1 MRGSCLLVGHGRDGW
16 EGDFE
21 SDGGFAPIAAAPGSL
36 VDGEERFCYLQMQR
50 PGGGNQVTGASVVL
64 CADEFGLTEGVS
76 HGILDLVGMER
87 ISAVSVLSKGAAW
100 ARIGPELAGCKPG
113 IGIGLHLDITARIG
127 RSHTQTAT
135 EIARQIA
142 LFCDATGFTP
152 DFISGRGNVHVLPH
166 IRKGLFLA
174 LERTGL
180 VREAWLRDPSERL
193 PAILRR
199 GRAIPKAVAANAMAL
214 GFSRQARGR
223 GFTTNDGFSGFSSH
237 VRDYPVEREF
247 QRYFQYLGPRPV
259 IACRPGYI
267 DDALERMGG
276 VVESRSREL
285 MYLSS
290 TRFTDLLEVLGV
302 TLVASPVNRPPGL
315 RPR

>member
-1 MRGSCLLVGHGRDGW
+1 M
-16 EGDFE
+16 
-21 SDGGFAPIAAAPGSL
+21 A
-36 VDGEERFCYLQMQR
+36 
-50 PGGGNQVTGASVVL
+50 GASVVL

-76 HGILDLVGMER
+76 HGILDLVGMQR
-87 ISAVSVLSKGAAW
+87 VSAVSVLSQGAAW
-100 ARIGPELAGCKPG
+100 ARLGPELAACRPG
-113 IGIGLHLDITARIG
+113 IGIGLHLDIAAGIG

-142 LFCDATGFTP
+142 MFCDVTGFTP
-152 DFISGRGNVHVLPH
+152 DFISGRNNVHVLPH
-166 IRKGLFLA
+166 VRRGLFLA

-180 VREAWLRDPSERL
+180 ASQVWLRDPSERL
-193 PAILRR
+193 PAIIRR
-199 GRAIPKAVAANAMAL
+199 GRAVSKALAANAMAL
-214 GFSRQARGR
+214 GFARRARGR
-223 GFTTNDGFSGFSSH
+223 GIAVNDGFSGFSSY

-247 QRYFQYLGPRPV
+247 QRFCQYLGPQPL

-290 TRFTDLLEVLGV
+290 TRFTDLLEVLGI